1 MKKLAMYDAIFF
13 LFVIVFL
20 ASFAEIGIF
29 AATNTLNTLQF
40 VVGGQ
45 MVASI
50 LLLML
55 MAALAIFRDL

>member
-1 MKKLAMYDAIFF
+1 MKKLTTHNAIFLLF
-13 LFVIVFL
+13 LFVFL

>member
-1 MKKLAMYDAIFF
+1 MKKFATSDAIFG

-29 AATNTLNTLQF
+29 AATNTLVTFQF

-55 MAALAIFRDL
+55 MAALAILRDL